1 MSLPSQRPFVGL
13 GRFGKVSG
21 LMICLERGRSRSSS
35 QAPGG
40 LGAVGS
46 GPPAKETGVR
56 WPAWDTSA
64 AVDTLFEGDCPE
76 RHQKVFDQENSVA
89 WVEGK
94 VN

>member
-21 LMICLERGRSRSSS
+21 LMICLKRRRCRSSS

-46 GPPAKETGVR
+46 GPLRRRRACGGQRGTLQLPWILCLKVIAPSDIKKFLIKRALLLGWKE
-56 WPAWDTSA
+56 
-64 AVDTLFEGDCPE
+64 
-76 RHQKVFDQENSVA
+76 K
-89 WVEGK
+89 
-94 VN
+94 